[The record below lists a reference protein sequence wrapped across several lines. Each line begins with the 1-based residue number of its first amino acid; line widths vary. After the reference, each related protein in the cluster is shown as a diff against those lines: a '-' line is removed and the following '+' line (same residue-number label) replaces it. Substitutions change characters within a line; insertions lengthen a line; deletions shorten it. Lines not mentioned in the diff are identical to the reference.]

1 MQVFPP
7 SWIRDTG
14 LTRETLHP
22 GVTLEGMAV
31 VRGEDE
37 YNMAAVLKSI
47 HKELLIL
54 GLRAPGALTLC
65 CLNVLVVPTFDE
77 EVSDVV
83 DSQADSRL
91 GRTNCIQ

>member
-7 SWIRDTG
+7 TWIRDTG
-14 LTRETLHP
+14 LTGEALHP
-22 GVTLEGMAV
+22 GVTLEGVAV

-37 YNMAAVLKSI
+37 YDMAAVLKGI

-65 CLNVLVVPTFDE
+65 CLDVLVVPTFDE
-77 EVSDVV
+77 EVSDIV
-83 DSQADSRL
+83 DSQVDTRL
-91 GRTNCIQ
+91 GRTNCIR